1 MQAASGKAH
10 EHWSS
15 RFTFIMAA
23 VGSAVGLGNFWRFP
37 YEAGTNGGGAF
48 VIVYLVCVAIIA
60 VPIII
65 CELAIGRRAGLSAV
79 ASTRKAAVD
88 EGKSPGWQVAGWV
101 GMCASLLVLSFYSVI
116 AGWLVA
122 YIPLIASGTFTGAD
136 AAVAGQQLDALHDN
150 PALMIVTHTAFMAL
164 TIFIVLRGLHKGIEV
179 VVNILMPL
187 FFVLIVLMAGYAMVI
202 GAPGEALAF
211 LFTPDFS
218 KITPAVV
225 ISAIGQAFFSVSVGV
240 AVMLTYGAYLD
251 KEVHIPKSAAIIAL
265 ADTGVAIVAG
275 MMIFS
280 IVFGFGLDPA
290 AGPGLVFVTLPVA
303 FGQMPLG
310 TVIGTVF
317 FILALVA
324 AITSS
329 ISMLEIFVA
338 YAEEHKFL
346 PRRRAAIIGGGSIW
360 LLGMGSVFS
369 FTKSYAWSTFY
380 PLNFIPMFAGKNW
393 FDVTDTLTDS
403 IMLPVGGLLIAVFS
417 GWVVSKK
424 MFRDEIRLH
433 GTAFNVWHFLV
444 RYVAPVTLVGV
455 LMARL
460 GILDFIIA

>member
-1 MQAASGKAH
+1 MQTSGGKAH
-10 EHWSS
+10 ENWSS

-48 VIVYLVCVAIIA
+48 VIVYLVSVVLIA

-88 EGKSPGWQVAGWV
+88 EGKSPAWQIAAWI

-122 YIPLIASGTFTGAD
+122 YVPLIAKGTFSGVTAE
-136 AAVAGQQLDALHDN
+136 VAGSHLTALHAN
-150 PALMIVTHTAFMAL
+150 PKLMILTHTGFMAL
-164 TIFIVLRGLHKGIEV
+164 TIFIVLRGLNKGIEV
-179 VVNILMPL
+179 VVNVLMPV
-187 FFVLIVLMAGYAMVI
+187 FFVLMLLMAVYAMII

-211 LFTPDFS
+211 LLTPDFS

-225 ISAIGQAFFSVSVGV
+225 ISALGQAFFSVSVGT
-240 AVMLTYGAYLD
+240 AVMITYGAYLD
-251 KEVHIPKSAAIIAL
+251 KSVRIPRSAGMIAA
-265 ADTGVAIVAG
+265 ADTLVAMIAG
-275 MMIFS
+275 MLIFS
-280 IVFGFGLDPA
+280 IVFGFGLDPDV
-290 AGPGLVFVTLPVA
+290 GPGLVFVTLPVA
-303 FGQMPLG
+303 FGQMPFG

-317 FILALVA
+317 FLLALVA

-338 YAEEHKFL
+338 YAEEYEFL
-346 PRRRAAIIGGGSIW
+346 PRRRAAILGGGTIW

-369 FTKSYAWSTFY
+369 FTESAAWSRFY
-380 PLNFIPMFAGKNW
+380 PLDFIPMFREKNW
-393 FDVTDTLTDS
+393 FAITDTLTDT
-403 IMLPVGGLLIAVFS
+403 IMLPLGGLLVAVFS
-417 GWVVSKK
+417 GWVVSKNL
-424 MFRDEIRLH
+424 FRDEVRLE
-433 GTAFNVWHFLV
+433 GAAFSVWHFLV

-455 LMARL
+455 LLARL
-460 GILDFIIA
+460 GALDFLL